1 MDDMRHHA
9 DETGRYERQAAIA
22 IPLVL
27 VHTGTHGPAPAY
39 SPLPAFHHLV
49 EDLEE
54 AIGVYELMA
63 AGAPSSSARHPQS
76 FFASTL
82 ELAAED
88 LLDEGTEAHTIAH
101 TLTEM
106 HAQSNMPIYALAITP
121 GPHTDEAECAL
132 ERVAAMCREHDIP
145 WGGGLAFGEAEL
157 IARCARQP
165 RMGRMRRARSE
176 HIDLLIAAI
185 RSRCGMHS
193 LPDAPSSGIV
203 RVPRSVPRIVY
214 PLVAWA
220 LMSTGA

>member
-9 DETGRYERQAAIA
+9 DETGRYGRQAAIA

-27 VHTGTHGPAPAY
+27 VHAGTHGPAPAY
-39 SPLPAFHHLV
+39 SASPAFHHLV

-54 AIGVYELMA
+54 AIGVYERMA
-63 AGAPSSSARHPQS
+63 AGAPSSSARHPRS

-88 LLDEGTEAHTIAH
+88 LLEEGAGAHTVAK
-101 TLTEM
+101 M
-106 HAQSNMPIYALAITP
+106 HAQSNLPIYALAMMP
-121 GPHTDEAECAL
+121 GSHTGEAERAL
-132 ERVAAMCREHDIP
+132 EHVAAMCREHDIP

-185 RSRCGMHS
+185 RSRCGMHN

>member
-1 MDDMRHHA
+1 
-9 DETGRYERQAAIA
+9 
-22 IPLVL
+22 
-27 VHTGTHGPAPAY
+27 
-39 SPLPAFHHLV
+39 
-49 EDLEE
+49 
-54 AIGVYELMA
+54 
-63 AGAPSSSARHPQS
+63 
-76 FFASTL
+76 
-82 ELAAED
+82 
-88 LLDEGTEAHTIAH
+88 
-101 TLTEM
+101 
-106 HAQSNMPIYALAITP
+106 
-121 GPHTDEAECAL
+121 
-132 ERVAAMCREHDIP
+132 MCRDHNVP

-157 IARCARQP
+157 IVRCARQP